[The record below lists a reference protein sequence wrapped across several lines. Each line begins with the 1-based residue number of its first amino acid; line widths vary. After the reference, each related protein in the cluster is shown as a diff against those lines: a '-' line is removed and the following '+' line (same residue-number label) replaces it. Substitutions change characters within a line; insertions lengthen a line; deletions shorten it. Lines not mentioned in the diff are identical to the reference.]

1 MKKKDLLLPVL
12 STLLLSPV
20 ILAQQVQA
28 DEVQTADTSSTI
40 VQQTETTGT
49 SASFSNSYSVK
60 IKNSGSPV
68 SMYN

>member
-49 SASFSNSYSVK
+49 SASFSNSALILS
-60 IKNSGSPV
+60 
-68 SMYN
+68 

>member
-40 VQQTETTGT
+40 V
-49 SASFSNSYSVK
+49 
-60 IKNSGSPV
+60 
-68 SMYN
+68 

>member
-28 DEVQTADTSSTI
+28 DEVQTADTSNRLKLQGQ
-40 VQQTETTGT
+40 VQVFLIQL
-49 SASFSNSYSVK
+49 
-60 IKNSGSPV
+60 
-68 SMYN
+68 

>member
-49 SASFSNSYSVK
+49 SASVSNSYLTK
-60 IKNSGSPV
+60 IKNSDIIV
-68 SMYN
+68 L